1 VEARQAELLPV
12 EYFQVVF
19 TVPEPIA
26 RIAYYNRKEV
36 YNILFRA
43 TAETLATIARDPQHR
58 GAEIGFF
65 AVLHTW
71 GQHLLHHPRIP
82 FRGESTHLHCVV
94 PGGGLSPDGESWVS
108 CRPGFF
114 LPVKVLSRLFRR
126 LFLERLEGAFR
137 KGKLSFF
144 GELAGLHDPAEF
156 PRSLEPLKEAE
167 WVLTIDEEAR
177 PDLSG

>member
-1 VEARQAELLPV
+1 M
-12 EYFQVVF
+12 
-19 TVPEPIA
+19 
-26 RIAYYNRKEV
+26 
-36 YNILFRA
+36 
-43 TAETLATIARDPQHR
+43 
-58 GAEIGFF
+58 
-65 AVLHTW
+65 
-71 GQHLLHHPRIP
+71 
-82 FRGESTHLHCVV
+82 
-94 PGGGLSPDGESWVS
+94 S